1 LSEREVQ
8 KRRAAERAV
17 ELVQDGMK
25 LGLGTGST
33 ARHVLQV
40 LAERRTRGELPDIV
54 GVATSSATE
63 QQARA
68 LGIPIVSLNDV
79 LTLDLG
85 IDGADEVDPFLD
97 LIKGLGGALLW
108 EKIVASACREFVV
121 VVDDSKIVERL
132 GLRAPLPVEV
142 VPFGWQTH
150 VEALHELQADAVLRR
165 SADGQP
171 FVTDGGH
178 YILDCK
184 FEDGIHDPAAVDAAL
199 KSRPGVVET
208 GLFVDLATKV
218 IVAGESEA
226 RVLEARA

>member
-1 LSEREVQ
+1 LSNREAQ

-33 ARHVLQV
+33 ARHVLHV
-40 LAERRTRGELPDIV
+40 LAERRARGELRDIV
-54 GVATSSATE
+54 GVSTSSATE
-63 QQARA
+63 QEARA
-68 LGIPIVSLNDV
+68 LGIPTATLNEV

-108 EKIVASACREFVV
+108 EKIVANACREFVV
-121 VVDDSKIVERL
+121 VVDESKIVERL
-132 GLRAPLPVEV
+132 GLRVPLPVEV
-142 VPFGWQTH
+142 VSFGWQTH
-150 VEALHELQADAVLRR
+150 IEVLRDLQAEAVLRCH
-165 SADGQP
+165 ANGEP
-171 FVTDGGH
+171 LVTDGGH

-184 FEDGIHDPAAVDAAL
+184 FANGIDDPAAIDAAL

-208 GLFVDLATKV
+208 GLFVDLASKV
-218 IVAGESEA
+218 IVAGENEA
-226 RVLEARA
+226 RLLEARA